1 MHPSRIPLFAA
12 SFTLLLLSSQ
22 SALALDT
29 FLLGP
34 RAMGMGGANVASVDN
49 TTAQYYNPA
58 AFGYMGRTTEKGE
71 RISIDNNNLGRKNIG
86 VDINAAAGYRL
97 HNEFGQY
104 LDSLDQALL
113 TDVSAGIDDRDALVN
128 LVDLVGNLAG
138 LDQENNAITADAS
151 GGLGVR
157 VGHFATGVW
166 SFAQASGQVTEID
179 TFNLGTDTAVDI
191 STSLTGPETNPDGWS
206 DDGSAAYF
214 STSDYNTLVKA
225 LGGDAAAQEAVDKI
239 DFVAAREGLDP
250 TLSLDIANIIEV
262 MDAQTGTSTLDQ
274 NTTTVLLSGFGH
286 AEIPISYGRA
296 INDHLSFGGNIKLM
310 RGRVY
315 GTKVLVFDN
324 DSDDIIAESD
334 ENYEQSDAV
343 GVDFGMLMRL
353 EKFNFGLIG
362 RNLNS
367 PEFDG
372 FTVVNP
378 VDPDDST
385 RIEDVTLDP
394 QAVAG
399 VAFIPTETIV
409 LEVDY
414 DLTRNETTLQGYDT
428 QNIRFGFEWDAGRVL
443 ALRGGAYK
451 NLVEDDID
459 WVYTAGLGL
468 NLWAMR
474 LDVAGA
480 FSDEKTEFD
489 GDDYPTVSRLSA
501 QLSFDF

>member
-1 MHPSRIPLFAA
+1 MHPSRILLSAGA
-12 SFTLLLLSSQ
+12 LTILLLGSQ
-22 SALALDT
+22 SAFALDS
-29 FLLGP
+29 FFLGP
-34 RAMGMGGANVASVDN
+34 RAMGMGGANVASVDD

-58 AFGYMGRTTEKGE
+58 AFGYMGRTTEEGE
-71 RISIDNNNLGRKNIG
+71 RTASDNNNLGRKNWG

-113 TDVSAGIDDRDALVN
+113 TDIENGIDDQNDLAD
-128 LVDLVGNLAG
+128 LVDLVGSLAG

-157 VGHFATGVW
+157 VKNFAIGAW
-166 SFAQASGQVTEID
+166 SFAQATGEVSEID
-179 TFNLGTDTAVDI
+179 TDNLGTDTAVDI
-191 STSLTGPETNPDGWS
+191 STSLTAPETDPDGWS
-206 DDGSAAYF
+206 YDGSPAYF
-214 STSDYNTLVKA
+214 STTDYNALVDA

-239 DFVAAREGLDP
+239 DFVAAQEGLDP
-250 TLSLDIANIIEV
+250 TLSADIANIIEV
-262 MDAQTGTSTLDQ
+262 MDAQTGTGTLDQ

-286 AEIPISYGRA
+286 VEIPISYGRA

-343 GVDFGMLMRL
+343 GVDFGVLMRIP
-353 EKFNFGLIG
+353 KFNFGLVG

-372 FTVVNP
+372 FTFVNP
-378 VDPDDST
+378 ADPSDVT
-385 RIEDVTLDP
+385 TVEDVTLDP

-399 VAFIPTETIV
+399 VAFIPTETIIF
-409 LEVDY
+409 EVDY
-414 DLTRNETTLQGYDT
+414 DLTSNETTLRDYDT
-428 QNIRFGFEWDAGRVL
+428 RNLRFGFEWDAARIL
-443 ALRGGAYK
+443 ALRAGAFK
-451 NLVEDDID
+451 NLAEDDIG

-468 NLWAMR
+468 NVWAAR
-474 LDVAGA
+474 LDIGGA
-480 FSDEKTEFD
+480 FSDDKAEFD
-489 GDDYPTVSRLSA
+489 GDDIPTESRLSA
-501 QLSFDF
+501 QLSFNF